1 MIFSKYNL
9 EKSNQLKNPDYIF
22 IYIDIPESIFVRMT
36 SFKKLK
42 ISKNSFSRS

>member
-1 MIFSKYNL
+1 MNKSMIFSKRYNL

-36 SFKKLK
+36 SFK
-42 ISKNSFSRS
+42 N